1 MLLTDKKLINYTYMA
16 VTIQLRGDTLA
27 NWNSAN
33 PVLLDREVA
42 LIATNAGSPKEY
54 DAFVVGDGV
63 STFKQLY
70 EGKSYNIP
78 DGSITTPKLANGA
91 VTSEKIA
98 DNSIFEEQLAQ
109 DSVGELNIKLRSI
122 YEKHIADKQ
131 ITLRRSSFAR
141 QNYFQ
146 PNSKVKWGYSL
157 NHRGEETS
165 NANYCITDYIPFG
178 EAVGITQ
185 MISSV
190 NGKHNLGGQFVWLY
204 TIDKQLISGSG
215 VMLNAGGG
223 AISMGNFTR
232 AYYVRFSINYK
243 GCSESI
249 MVEEGN
255 TVGTYIPFVGEQDPE
270 LDVTVNGRFMLKDN
284 VVSNGLQLN
293 SSLGSTM
300 ESTDGGTASSRT
312 IFTLNSYPYFL
323 KKGNCIIFDATF
335 QGTSGTFCVGKGYNQ
350 YRGDWLEIS
359 TSQVKHQHYE
369 SGLTTVE
376 TVSHGL
382 YLSTF
387 IKVIMYAGNSGTL
400 CLVLLTKEGGIFKH
414 LFKNWKFEACNMVFF
429 RPVSCVFRKYK
440 LSAINTDFKC
450 PIWIWGDSYVDI
462 TDNRWPGQLRNLGF
476 LNFLLDGLAG
486 QGSAAAYEDL
496 LRALSIATPK
506 YLVWTLGMNDTEQV
520 FKENLLKVHKIC
532 LEKGITLIGATV
544 PTIPTRDKTS
554 HTSIVRN
561 FGIRYID
568 FHKAVCMDDSG
579 YWYPGYLYSDN
590 MHPTELGAQVMATQV
605 LTDFPELLQYGITD
619 TSGSVEEKYFGNV

>member
-1 MLLTDKKLINYTYMA
+1 MA

-54 DAFVVGDGV
+54 DTFVVGDGV

-70 EGKSYNIP
+70 EGKSYDIP

-98 DNSIFEEQLAQ
+98 NNSIFEEQLAQ
-109 DSVGELNIKLRSI
+109 DSVGELNIKLHSI
-122 YEKHIADKQ
+122 YEKHIADRQ

-146 PNSKVKWGYSL
+146 PNNKVKWGYFL
-157 NHRGEETS
+157 NNRGVETS
-165 NANYCITDYIPFG
+165 NVAYCITDYIPFG

-190 NGKHNLGGQFVWLY
+190 NGKPNLGGGFVWLY
-204 TIDKQLISGSG
+204 DINKRLIYGSG
-215 VMLNAGGG
+215 VGLNAGGG
-223 AISMGNFTR
+223 AISMGNFTQ
-232 AYYVRFSINYK
+232 AYYVRFSVNHK
-243 GCSESI
+243 GYYESI

-255 TVGTYIPFVGEQDPE
+255 TIGTYIPFVEEQDPE

-300 ESTDGGTASSRT
+300 ESTDGGTASSRNT
-312 IFTLNSYPYFL
+312 FTLNSYPYFL

-387 IKVIMYAGNSGTL
+387 VKVIMYAGNSGTL

-429 RPVSCVFRKYK
+429 RPVTCVFSKYK

-450 PIWIWGDSYVDI
+450 PIWIWGDSYVGI

-486 QGSAAAYEDL
+486 QGSDAAYDDL
-496 LRALSIATPK
+496 LRALTIATPK
-506 YLVWTLGMNDTEQV
+506 YLVWTLGMNDTDQV
-520 FKENLLKVHKIC
+520 FKDNLLKVHKIC

-544 PTIPTRDKTS
+544 PTTPTRDKTS

-568 FHKAVCMDDSG
+568 FHKAVCIDDSG
-579 YWYPGYLYSDN
+579 HWYPGYLYSDN
-590 MHPTELGAQVMATQV
+590 VHPTELGAQVMATQV

>member
-1 MLLTDKKLINYTYMA
+1 MA

-54 DAFVVGDGV
+54 DTFVIGDGV

-70 EGKSYNIP
+70 EGKPYNIP
-78 DGSITTPKLANGA
+78 DGSITTPKLDDNAVTSEKIANGA

-98 DNSIFEEQLAQ
+98 NNSIFEEQLTQ
-109 DSVGELNIKLRSI
+109 DSVGELNIKLHSI
-122 YEKHIADKQ
+122 YEKHIADRQ

-146 PNSKVKWGYSL
+146 PNNKVKWGYYL
-157 NHRGEETS
+157 NHRGVETFHV
-165 NANYCITDYIPFG
+165 AYCITDYIPFG

-190 NGKHNLGGQFVWLY
+190 NGKPNLGGGFVWLY
-204 TIDKQLISGSG
+204 NIDKQLISGSG

-223 AISMGNFTR
+223 AISMGNFTQ

-243 GCSESI
+243 GYYESI

-255 TVGTYIPFVGEQDPE
+255 TTGTYIPFVEEQDPE

-300 ESTDGGTASSRT
+300 ESIDGGTASSET
-312 IFTLNSYPYFL
+312 TFALNSYPYFL

-387 IKVIMYAGNSGTL
+387 VKVIMYAGNSGTL

-429 RPVSCVFRKYK
+429 RPVSCVFSKYK

-450 PIWIWGDSYVDI
+450 PIWIWGDSYVGI

-486 QGSAAAYEDL
+486 QGSDAAYDDL
-496 LRALSIATPK
+496 LRALTIATPK
-506 YLVWTLGMNDTEQV
+506 YLVWTLGMNDTDQV
-520 FKENLLKVHKIC
+520 FKDNLLKVHKIC

-544 PTIPTRDKTS
+544 PTTPTRDKTS

-568 FHKAVCMDDSG
+568 FHKAVCIDDSG
-579 YWYPGYLYSDN
+579 HWYPGYLYSDN
-590 MHPTELGAQVMATQV
+590 VHPTELGAQVMATQV

>member
-1 MLLTDKKLINYTYMA
+1 M
-16 VTIQLRGDTLA
+16 
-27 NWNSAN
+27 
-33 PVLLDREVA
+33 
-42 LIATNAGSPKEY
+42 
-54 DAFVVGDGV
+54 GV

-70 EGKSYNIP
+70 EGKSYDIP
-78 DGSITTPKLANGA
+78 DGSITTPKLDDNA

-98 DNSIFEEQLAQ
+98 DNSIFAEKLAQ

-141 QNYFQ
+141 QNYFR
-146 PNSKVKWGYSL
+146 PNSKVKWGYFL
-157 NHRGEETS
+157 NNRGLETS
-165 NANYCITDYIPFG
+165 HANYCITDYIPFG

-190 NGKHNLGGQFVWLY
+190 NGKPNLGGGFVWLY
-204 TIDKQLISGSG
+204 TIDKRLISGSG

-223 AISMGNFTR
+223 AISMGNFTQ

-243 GCSESI
+243 GYSESI

-255 TVGTYIPFVGEQDPE
+255 TVGTYIPFVEEQDPE

-293 SSLGSTM
+293 SSLGSII
-300 ESTDGGTASSRT
+300 ESTDGDTASSGT
-312 IFTLNSYPYFL
+312 TVTLSSYPYFL

-350 YRGDWLEIS
+350 YRGDWLEIGI
-359 TSQVKHQHYE
+359 SQVKHQHYE

-376 TVSHGL
+376 KVNHGL

-414 LFKNWKFEACNMVFF
+414 LFKNWKFEACNGVFF
-429 RPVSCVFRKYK
+429 RPVTCVFSKYK

-450 PIWIWGDSYVDI
+450 PIWIWGDSYVGI

-486 QGSAAAYEDL
+486 QGSDAAYDDL

-506 YLVWTLGMNDTEQV
+506 YLVWTLGMNDTDQV
-520 FKENLLKVHKIC
+520 FKDNLLKVHKIC

-544 PTIPTRDKTS
+544 PTTPTRDKTS

-579 YWYPGYLYSDN
+579 TWYPGYLYSDN
-590 MHPTELGAQVMATQV
+590 VHPTELGAQVMATQV

-619 TSGSVEEKYFGNV
+619 TSGSVEEKYFGTV

>member
-1 MLLTDKKLINYTYMA
+1 MA

-98 DNSIFEEQLAQ
+98 NNSIFEEQLAQ

-146 PNSKVKWGYSL
+146 PNSKVKWGYYL
-157 NHRGEETS
+157 NHRGVETS
-165 NANYCITDYIPFG
+165 HDNYCITDYIFFG

-190 NGKHNLGGQFVWLY
+190 NGKPNLGGGFVWLY
-204 TIDKQLISGSG
+204 DIDKQLISGSG
-215 VMLNAGGG
+215 VGLNAGGG
-223 AISMGNFTR
+223 AISMGNFTQ

-243 GCSESI
+243 GYSESI

-255 TVGTYIPFVGEQDPE
+255 TVGTYIPFVEEQDPE

-293 SSLGSTM
+293 SSLGSII
-300 ESTDGGTASSRT
+300 ESVEGGTASSGGT
-312 IFTLNSYPYFL
+312 TALSNYPYFL

-376 TVSHGL
+376 TVYHGL

-387 IKVIMYAGNSGTL
+387 VKVIMYAGNSGTL

-414 LFKNWKFEACNMVFF
+414 LFKNWKFEACNRVFF
-429 RPVSCVFRKYK
+429 RPITCVFSKYK

-450 PIWIWGDSYVDI
+450 PIWIWGDSYVGI

-486 QGSAAAYEDL
+486 QGSDAAYDDL

-506 YLVWTLGMNDTEQV
+506 YLVWTLGMNDTDQV
-520 FKENLLKVHKIC
+520 FKDNLLKVHKIC
-532 LEKGITLIGATV
+532 LEKGITLIGATI
-544 PTIPTRDKTS
+544 PTTPTRDKTS

-579 YWYPGYLYSDN
+579 TWYPGYLYSDN
-590 MHPTELGAQVMATQV
+590 VHPTELGAQVMATQV

>member
-1 MLLTDKKLINYTYMA
+1 MA

-54 DAFVVGDGV
+54 DTFVIGDGV

-70 EGKSYNIP
+70 EGKSYDIP

-98 DNSIFEEQLAQ
+98 NNSIFEEQLAQ

-122 YEKHIADKQ
+122 YEKHIADRQ

-146 PNSKVKWGYSL
+146 PNSKVKWGYFL
-157 NHRGEETS
+157 NNRGEETS
-165 NANYCITDYIPFG
+165 NVNYCITDYIPFG

-190 NGKHNLGGQFVWLY
+190 NGKPNLGGGFVWLY
-204 TIDKQLISGSG
+204 DIHKQLISGSG
-215 VMLNAGGG
+215 VMLNVNGG
-223 AISMGNFTR
+223 AISMGNFTQ

-300 ESTDGGTASSRT
+300 ESTDGGTASSRKT
-312 IFTLNSYPYFL
+312 FTLDNYPYFL

-335 QGTSGTFCVGKGYNQ
+335 QGASGTFCVGKGYNQ

-382 YLSTF
+382 HLSTF

-400 CLVLLTKEGGIFKH
+400 CLALLTKEGGIFKH
-414 LFKNWKFEACNMVFF
+414 LFKNWKFEACNTVFF
-429 RPVSCVFRKYK
+429 RPVTCVFSKYK

-450 PIWIWGDSYVDI
+450 PIWIWGDSYVGI

-486 QGSAAAYEDL
+486 QGSDAAYDDL
-496 LRALSIATPK
+496 LRALTIATPK
-506 YLVWTLGMNDTEQV
+506 YLVWTLGMNDTGQT
-520 FKENLLKVHKIC
+520 FKHNLLRVHKIC

-544 PTIPTRDKTS
+544 PTTPTRDKTS

-568 FHKAVCMDDSG
+568 FQKAVSIDDSG
-579 YWYPGYLYSDN
+579 QWYPGYLYSDN
-590 MHPTELGAQVMATQV
+590 EHPTELGAQVMAMQV

>member
-1 MLLTDKKLINYTYMA
+1 MA

-54 DAFVVGDGV
+54 DTFVIGDGV

-70 EGKSYNIP
+70 KGKSYDIP
-78 DGSITTPKLANGA
+78 DGSITTPKLDDNAVTSEKIADGA

-98 DNSIFEEQLAQ
+98 DNSIFAEQLTQ

-146 PNSKVKWGYSL
+146 LNNKVKWGYHL
-157 NHRGEETS
+157 NNRGEETS
-165 NANYCITDYIPFG
+165 HDNYCITDYIPFG

-190 NGKHNLGGQFVWLY
+190 NGKPNLGGGFVWLY
-204 TIDKQLISGSG
+204 TINKQLISGSG
-215 VMLNAGGG
+215 VTLNAGGG
-223 AISMGNFTR
+223 AISMGNFTQ

-243 GCSESI
+243 GYFESI
-249 MVEEGN
+249 MIEEGN
-255 TVGTYIPFVGEQDPE
+255 TVGTYIPFVKEQDPE

-293 SSLGSTM
+293 SSLGSII
-300 ESTDGGTASSRT
+300 ESTDGGTVLSGT
-312 IFTLNSYPYFL
+312 VTLSSYPYFL

-359 TSQVKHQHYE
+359 QSQVKHQHYE

-376 TVSHGL
+376 AVKHEL
-382 YLSTF
+382 NLSKF
-387 IKVIMYAGNSGTL
+387 VKVIMYAGNSGTL
-400 CLVLLTKEGGIFKH
+400 CLILLTKEGGIFKH

-429 RPVSCVFRKYK
+429 RPVTCSFSKYK

-450 PIWIWGDSYVDI
+450 PIWIWGDSYVGI

-486 QGSAAAYEDL
+486 QGSDAAYDDL

-506 YLVWTLGMNDTEQV
+506 YLVWTLGMNDTDQV
-520 FKENLLKVHKIC
+520 FKENLLKVYKIC

-544 PTIPTRDKTS
+544 PTTPTRDKIS
-554 HTSIVRN
+554 HTSIVRD

-579 YWYPGYLYSDN
+579 TWYPGYLYSDN
-590 MHPTELGAQVMATQV
+590 VHPTELGAQVMATQV

-619 TSGSVEEKYFGNV
+619 TSGSVEEKYFGTV

>member
-1 MLLTDKKLINYTYMA
+1 MA

-54 DAFVVGDGV
+54 DTFVIGDGV

-70 EGKSYNIP
+70 EGKSYDIP
-78 DGSITTPKLANGA
+78 DGSITTPKLDDNAVTSEKIANGA

-98 DNSIFEEQLAQ
+98 NNSIFAEQLAQ

-146 PNSKVKWGYSL
+146 PNSKVKWGYYL
-157 NHRGEETS
+157 NHRGVETS
-165 NANYCITDYIPFG
+165 NANYCITNYIPFG

-190 NGKHNLGGQFVWLY
+190 NGKPNLGGGFVWLY
-204 TIDKQLISGSG
+204 TINKQLISGSG
-215 VMLNAGGG
+215 VGLNAGGG
-223 AISMGNFTR
+223 AISMGNFTQ

-243 GCSESI
+243 GYSESI

-255 TVGTYIPFVGEQDPE
+255 TVGTYIPFVEEQDPE
-270 LDVTVNGRFMLKDN
+270 LDVTVNRRFMLKDN

-293 SSLGSTM
+293 SSLGSII
-300 ESTDGGTASSRT
+300 ESTDGGTVSSGT
-312 IFTLNSYPYFL
+312 TVTLSNYPYFL

-335 QGTSGTFCVGKGYNQ
+335 QETSGTFCVGKGYNQ

-359 TSQVKHQHYE
+359 ASQVKHQHYE
-369 SGLTTVE
+369 SSLTTVE
-376 TVSHGL
+376 TVNHKL

-387 IKVIMYAGNSGTL
+387 VKVIMYAGNSGTL

-414 LFKNWKFEACNMVFF
+414 LFKNWKFEACNIVFF

-450 PIWIWGDSYVDI
+450 PIWIWGDSYVGI

-486 QGSAAAYEDL
+486 QGSDAAYDDL

-506 YLVWTLGMNDTEQV
+506 YLVWTLGMNDTDQV
-520 FKENLLKVHKIC
+520 FKDNLLKVHKIC
-532 LEKGITLIGATV
+532 LEKGITLIGAT
-544 PTIPTRDKTS
+544 IPTTPTKDKTS

-568 FHKAVCMDDSG
+568 FHEAVCMDDSG
-579 YWYPGYLYSDN
+579 IWYPGYLYSDN
-590 MHPTELGAQVMATQV
+590 VHPTELGAQVMATQV

>member
-1 MLLTDKKLINYTYMA
+1 MA

-54 DAFVVGDGV
+54 DTFVVGDGV

-70 EGKSYNIP
+70 EGKSYDIP

-98 DNSIFEEQLAQ
+98 NNSIFEEQLAQ
-109 DSVGELNIKLRSI
+109 DSVGELNIKLHSI
-122 YEKHIADKQ
+122 YEKHIADRQ

-146 PNSKVKWGYSL
+146 PNNKVKWGYFL
-157 NHRGEETS
+157 NNRGVETS
-165 NANYCITDYIPFG
+165 NVAYCITDYIPFG

-190 NGKHNLGGQFVWLY
+190 NGKPNLGGGFVWLY
-204 TIDKQLISGSG
+204 DINKRLIYGSG
-215 VMLNAGGG
+215 VGLNAGGG
-223 AISMGNFTR
+223 AISMGNFTQ
-232 AYYVRFSINYK
+232 AYYVRFSVNHK
-243 GCSESI
+243 GYYESI

-255 TVGTYIPFVGEQDPE
+255 TIGTYIPFVEEQDPE
-270 LDVTVNGRFMLKDN
+270 LDVTVNGRFMLKDD

-300 ESTDGGTASSRT
+300 ESTDGGTASSRNT
-312 IFTLNSYPYFL
+312 FTLNSYPYFL

-387 IKVIMYAGNSGTL
+387 VKVIMYAGNSGTL

-429 RPVSCVFRKYK
+429 RPVTCVFSKYK

-450 PIWIWGDSYVDI
+450 PIWIWGDSYVGI

-486 QGSAAAYEDL
+486 QGSDAAYDDL
-496 LRALSIATPK
+496 LRALTIATPK
-506 YLVWTLGMNDTEQV
+506 YLVWTLGMNDTDQV
-520 FKENLLKVHKIC
+520 FKDNLLKVHKIC

-544 PTIPTRDKTS
+544 PTTPTRDKTS

-568 FHKAVCMDDSG
+568 FHKAVCIDDSG
-579 YWYPGYLYSDN
+579 HWYPGYLYSDN
-590 MHPTELGAQVMATQV
+590 VHPTELGAQVMATQV

>member
-1 MLLTDKKLINYTYMA
+1 MA

-33 PVLLDREVA
+33 PVLFDREVA

-54 DAFVVGDGV
+54 DTFVIGDGV

-78 DGSITTPKLANGA
+78 DGSITTPKLDDNA

-98 DNSIFEEQLAQ
+98 DGAVTSEKIAQ

-146 PNSKVKWGYSL
+146 PNSKVKWGYFL
-157 NHRGEETS
+157 NYRGVETL
-165 NANYCITDYIPFG
+165 NDNYCITDYIPFG
-178 EAVGITQ
+178 EAVGITR

-190 NGKHNLGGQFVWLY
+190 NGKPNLGGGFVWLY
-204 TIDKQLISGSG
+204 TIRKQLILGSG
-215 VMLNAGGG
+215 VGLNDGGG
-223 AISMGNFTR
+223 AISMGNFTQ

-243 GCSESI
+243 GYFESI
-249 MVEEGN
+249 MVEEGD
-255 TVGTYIPFVGEQDPE
+255 TIGTYIPFVEEQDPE

-293 SSLGSTM
+293 SSLGSII
-300 ESTDGGTASSRT
+300 ESTDGGTASSGT
-312 IFTLNSYPYFL
+312 TVTLSSYPYFL

-350 YRGDWLEIS
+350 YRGDWLEIGI
-359 TSQVKHQHYE
+359 SQVKHQHYE

-376 TVSHGL
+376 TVNHEL

-429 RPVSCVFRKYK
+429 RPVSCVFSKYK

-450 PIWIWGDSYVDI
+450 PIWIWGDSYVGI

-486 QGSAAAYEDL
+486 QGSDAAYDDL

-506 YLVWTLGMNDTEQV
+506 YLVWTLGMNDTDQV
-520 FKENLLKVHKIC
+520 FKGNLLKVHKIC

-544 PTIPTRDKTS
+544 PTTPTRDKTL
-554 HTSIVRN
+554 HTLIVRN

-579 YWYPGYLYSDN
+579 TWYPGYLYSDN
-590 MHPTELGAQVMATQV
+590 VHPTELGAQVMATQV

-619 TSGSVEEKYFGNV
+619 TSGSVEEKYFGTV

>member
-1 MLLTDKKLINYTYMA
+1 MA

-54 DAFVVGDGV
+54 DTFVIGDGV

-70 EGKSYNIP
+70 EGKSYDIP
-78 DGSITTPKLANGA
+78 DGSITTPKLDDNAVTSEKIANGA

-98 DNSIFEEQLAQ
+98 NGAVTSEKIA
-109 DSVGELNIKLRSI
+109 NNSI
-122 YEKHIADKQ
+122 YEKHIADRQ

-141 QNYFQ
+141 QNYFR
-146 PNSKVKWGYSL
+146 PNNKVKWGYYL
-157 NHRGEETS
+157 NHRGVETS
-165 NANYCITDYIPFG
+165 NVAYCITDYIPFG

-190 NGKHNLGGQFVWLY
+190 NGKPNLGGGFVWLY
-204 TIDKQLISGSG
+204 NIDKQLISGSG
-215 VMLNAGGG
+215 VELNPSGG
-223 AISMGNFTR
+223 AISMGNFTQ
-232 AYYVRFSINYK
+232 AYYVRFSIKYK
-243 GCSESI
+243 GYSESI

-255 TVGTYIPFVGEQDPE
+255 TVGTYIPFVEEQDPE
-270 LDVTVNGRFMLKDN
+270 LYVTVNGRFMLKDN

-300 ESTDGGTASSRT
+300 ESTDGGTASSGT
-312 IFTLNSYPYFL
+312 TFILNSYPYFL

-335 QGTSGTFCVGKGYNQ
+335 QETSGTFCVGKGYNQ

-387 IKVIMYAGNSGTL
+387 VKVIMYAGNSGTL

-414 LFKNWKFEACNMVFF
+414 LFKNWKFEACNRVFF
-429 RPVSCVFRKYK
+429 RPVSCVFSKYK

-486 QGSAAAYEDL
+486 QGSDAAYDDL
-496 LRALSIATPK
+496 LRALTIATPK
-506 YLVWTLGMNDTEQV
+506 YLVWTLGMNDTDRV
-520 FKENLLKVHKIC
+520 FKDNLLKVHKIC

-544 PTIPTRDKTS
+544 PTTPTRDKTS

-568 FHKAVCMDDSG
+568 FHKAVCIDDSG
-579 YWYPGYLYSDN
+579 HWYPGYLYSDN
-590 MHPTELGAQVMATQV
+590 VHPTELGAQVMATQV

>member
-1 MLLTDKKLINYTYMA
+1 MA

-54 DAFVVGDGV
+54 DTFVVGDGV

-70 EGKSYNIP
+70 EGKSYDIP
-78 DGSITTPKLANGA
+78 DGSITTPKLATDAVTSEKIANGA

-98 DNSIFEEQLAQ
+98 NNSIFEEQLTQ
-109 DSVGELNIKLRSI
+109 DSVGELNIKLHSI
-122 YEKHIADKQ
+122 YEKHIADRQ

-146 PNSKVKWGYSL
+146 PNNKVKWGYFL
-157 NHRGEETS
+157 NNQGAETS
-165 NANYCITDYIPFG
+165 NDNYCITDYIPFG

-190 NGKHNLGGQFVWLY
+190 NGKPNLGGGFVWLY

-215 VMLNAGGG
+215 VGLNAGGG
-223 AISMGNFTR
+223 AISMGNFTQ

-243 GCSESI
+243 GYSESI

-255 TVGTYIPFVGEQDPE
+255 TIGTYIPFVEEQDPE

-293 SSLGSTM
+293 SSLGSII
-300 ESTDGGTASSRT
+300 ESTDGGTVSSGT
-312 IFTLNSYPYFL
+312 TVTLSSYPYFL

-376 TVSHGL
+376 TVNHEL

-387 IKVIMYAGNSGTL
+387 VKVIMYAGNSGTL

-429 RPVSCVFRKYK
+429 RPVSCVFSKYK

-450 PIWIWGDSYVDI
+450 PIWIWGDSYVGI

-476 LNFLLDGLAG
+476 LNFLLDGLVG
-486 QGSAAAYEDL
+486 QGSDAAYDDL
-496 LRALSIATPK
+496 LRALTIATPK
-506 YLVWTLGMNDTEQV
+506 YLVWTLGMNDTDQV
-520 FKENLLKVHKIC
+520 FKDNLLKVHKIC

-544 PTIPTRDKTS
+544 PTTPTRDKTS

-568 FHKAVCMDDSG
+568 FHKAVCIDDSG
-579 YWYPGYLYSDN
+579 HWYPGYLYSDN
-590 MHPTELGAQVMATQV
+590 VHPTELGAQVMATQV

>member
-1 MLLTDKKLINYTYMA
+1 MA

-33 PVLLDREVA
+33 PVLFDREVA

-54 DAFVVGDGV
+54 DTFVIGDGV

-70 EGKSYNIP
+70 EGKSYDIP
-78 DGSITTPKLANGA
+78 DGSITTPKLDDNA

-98 DNSIFEEQLAQ
+98 DGAVTSEKLSQ

-146 PNSKVKWGYSL
+146 PNSKVKWGYFL
-157 NHRGEETS
+157 NHRGVESS
-165 NANYCITDYIPFG
+165 NDNYCITDYIPFG
-178 EAVGITQ
+178 EAVGITR

-190 NGKHNLGGQFVWLY
+190 NGKPNLGGGFVWLY
-204 TIDKQLISGSG
+204 TIKKQLISGSG

-223 AISMGNFTR
+223 AISMGNFTQ

-243 GCSESI
+243 GYSESI

-255 TVGTYIPFVGEQDPE
+255 TVGTYIPFVEEQDPE

-293 SSLGSTM
+293 SSLGSII
-300 ESTDGGTASSRT
+300 ESIDGGTASSGAT
-312 IFTLNSYPYFL
+312 VTLSNYPYFL

-376 TVSHGL
+376 TVNHGL
-382 YLSTF
+382 YLSKF
-387 IKVIMYAGNSGTL
+387 VKVIMYAGNSGTL

-429 RPVSCVFRKYK
+429 HPVTCVFSKYK

-450 PIWIWGDSYVDI
+450 PIWIWGDSYVGI

-486 QGSAAAYEDL
+486 QGSDAAYDDL

-506 YLVWTLGMNDTEQV
+506 YLVWTLGMNDTDQV
-520 FKENLLKVHKIC
+520 FKDNLLKVHKIC

-544 PTIPTRDKTS
+544 PTTPTRDKTS

-561 FGIRYID
+561 FGIQYID

-579 YWYPGYLYSDN
+579 TWYPGYLYSDN
-590 MHPTELGAQVMATQV
+590 VHPTELGAQVMATQV